1 MQLHNYF
8 RSSASYRVR
17 IALAWKGLAYDYLPV
32 HLVRN
37 GGAQNSD
44 AFLALNP
51 EGLVPAMVDDDG
63 AVLTQSLAML
73 EYIEERHPTP
83 PLLPSTPADRAWTRA
98 LATQIAC
105 EIHPLNNL
113 RVLKYLEQTLGVSA
127 EQKLAW
133 ITHWI
138 TLGFASLESR
148 LARDPRTGSCCLG
161 DTPTFADLC
170 LVPQMFNA
178 RRFNVPMDAF
188 PTLVRI
194 DAHLQQLDAFRAAAP
209 GAQPDAE

>member
-37 GGAQNSD
+37 GGAQNGE

-83 PLLPSTPADRAWTRA
+83 PLLPVAAADRAWTRA
-98 LATQIAC
+98 LAAQVAC

-133 ITHWI
+133 ISHWI
-138 TLGFASLESR
+138 TLGFASLESH
-148 LARDPRTGSCCLG
+148 LAHDARTGTCCLG

-178 RRFNVPMDAF
+178 RRFNLPMYAF